1 MCSRAMR
8 DTREPTPL
16 AAARVTPQ
24 ASRTPVAA
32 KSSTLAPPSSAPAA
46 APPTSAAPT
55 LKPTVS
61 SASHGGG

>member
-16 AAARVTPQ
+16 AAAQVTPQ
-24 ASRTPVAA
+24 AHPTPTAA
-32 KSSTLAPPSSAPAA
+32 KSKLAPPSSAPAA

-55 LKPTVS
+55 PKPTVS